1 MNAVA
6 YTFLVFLFTLYM
18 LFEEGNE
25 HSLSSRRINR
35 SHSQAAELRRQIDSQ
50 IQSYIV
56 IKTVISAL
64 VGFLV
69 YIVLGP
75 VLNVKLAH
83 LFGVV
88 SFRLSS
94 TENTLPC
101 LTVCLQITF
110 VANYIPNV
118 GAIVATL
125 VPIPVVI
132 LGKTFQILHQVVVKI
147 IGEYRR

>member
-1 MNAVA
+1 MMNAVA

-35 SHSQAAELRRQIDSQ
+35 SHSYAADLRRQIDSQ

-64 VGFLV
+64 VGILV

-75 VLNVKLAH
+75 ILNVKLAH

-88 SFRLSS
+88 RLI
-94 TENTLPC
+94 
-101 LTVCLQITF
+101 QIS
-110 VANYIPNV
+110 N
-118 GAIVATL
+118 GC
-125 VPIPVVI
+125 
-132 LGKTFQILHQVVVKI
+132 
-147 IGEYRR
+147 